1 MGMTLESYVLK
12 RLYIKMVYVFQILW
26 ILKIKIYVS
35 TYQMYCGNN
44 TDRVKKFVQG
54 PYIKYVRAGA
64 GGFLWEPQ
72 NILGIC

>member
-44 TDRVKKFVQG
+44 TDRVKKFV
-54 PYIKYVRAGA
+54 
-64 GGFLWEPQ
+64 
-72 NILGIC
+72 